1 MSQTLFERARAL
13 HATGQSAESIRD
25 TLVADGFTAEDV
37 AVILGSVGAGI
48 QPRPD
53 PSADTVP
60 LTVMS
65 RIWRSRALF
74 GVVFLVVATFCGGV
88 AWFFSLFFRGHH

>member
-13 HATGQSAESIRD
+13 HASGQSAETIRD
-25 TLVADGFTAEDV
+25 TLVAEGFAAEDV

-53 PSADTVP
+53 PMADTVP

-65 RIWRSRALF
+65 RIAHSRALF
-74 GVVFLVVATFCGGV
+74 GVVFLVVATMCAGV
-88 AWFFSLFFRGHH
+88 SWFFSLFLGGRH

>member
-13 HATGQSAESIRD
+13 HASGQSAESIRE
-25 TLVADGFTAEDV
+25 TLVAEGFAAEDV

-53 PSADTVP
+53 PMADTVP

-65 RIWRSRALF
+65 RIMGSRALF
-74 GVVFLVVATFCGGV
+74 GVGFLIVATMCVGV
-88 AWFFSLFFRGHH
+88 SWFFSLFLGGHH

>member
-13 HATGQSAESIRD
+13 HASGQSAETIRD
-25 TLVADGFTAEDV
+25 TLVAEGFAAEDV
-37 AVILGSVGAGI
+37 AVIVGSVGAGI

-53 PSADTVP
+53 PTADTVP

-65 RIWRSRALF
+65 RIAGSRALF
-74 GVVFLVVATFCGGV
+74 GVAFLIVATMCVGV
-88 AWFFSLFFRGHH
+88 SWFFSLFLGGHH

>member
-13 HATGQSAESIRD
+13 HASGQSAESIRN
-25 TLVADGFTAEDV
+25 TLVAEGFAAEDV

-53 PSADTVP
+53 PTADTVP

-65 RIWRSRALF
+65 RIVRSRALL
-74 GVVFLVVATFCGGV
+74 GALFLVVATMCAGV
-88 AWFFSLFFRGHH
+88 VWFFSLFFRGHH

>member
-13 HATGQSAESIRD
+13 HATGQSAESIRAM
-25 TLVADGFTAEDV
+25 LVAEGFAAEDV

-53 PSADTVP
+53 PSADTGP

-65 RIWRSRALF
+65 RIWRSRALL
-74 GVVFLVVATFCGGV
+74 GVLLVVVSAMGAGIWWLFSAFFGG
-88 AWFFSLFFRGHH
+88 RH